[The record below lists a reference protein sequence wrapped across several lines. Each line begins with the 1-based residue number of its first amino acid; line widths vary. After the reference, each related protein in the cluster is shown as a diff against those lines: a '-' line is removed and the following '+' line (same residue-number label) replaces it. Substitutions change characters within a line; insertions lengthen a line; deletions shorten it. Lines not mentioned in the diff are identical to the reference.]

1 MWLSRSPDS
10 DWEGLVASAALLVI
24 LYAVQ
29 AVILYRVRDE
39 RHARSV
45 YALVVAATVPVCWGV
60 SPGWYNPQW
69 FPIAT
74 FVGWPGTVHA
84 VPLWSFHRGLALR
97 RVGRLGRWWAE
108 AVLHL
113 LVGVPVWYVISG
125 LTQLF
130 VLGFIWI

>member
-1 MWLSRSPDS
+1 MLLSRSPDAE
-10 DWEGLVASAALLVI
+10 WVGLVASAALVVL

-29 AVILYRVRDE
+29 ALILSRVRDE
-39 RHARSV
+39 RRARSV

-60 SPGWYNPQW
+60 SPGWNHPQW

-74 FVGWPGTVHA
+74 LLGWPVTVHA

-97 RVGRLGRWWAE
+97 RSGRPGRWWAE
-108 AVLHL
+108 APLHL
-113 LVGVPVWYVISG
+113 LVGVPLWYFAWG